1 MAVRRNDTFRLKQ
14 DVRRTYISFV
24 RVTGFNIRWR
34 RIVSLDEKASK
45 EKIKSLKV
53 KIYLYIMCY

>member
-53 KIYLYIMCY
+53 KI